1 MFKKLLYTQT
11 IILLGG
17 SIFAWFTV
25 YTDFVRFYGIEG
37 TVFKIKDCA
46 LPNPVTTP
54 CFWGAFAFVVALVW
68 SIYILRLV
76 NQSEQKKQ
84 QSRLN
89 WLLIASTLFAWGNF
103 FYTAIP
109 FWFRGST
116 PGVGC
121 SGLLMTNPFAT
132 PCFAGSAFF
141 LVALAVSL
149 ILIKVKYN
157 ENSNF

>member
-1 MFKKLLYTQT
+1 MLKKLFYTQT
-11 IILLGG
+11 LVLFGG
-17 SIFAWFTV
+17 SIFAWYTV

-54 CFWGAFAFVVALVW
+54 CFWGAFAFIIALSW
-68 SIYILRLV
+68 SIYILRLSDA
-76 NQSEQKKQ
+76 NLQAKQ

-109 FWFRGST
+109 FWLRGNT

-121 SGLLMTNPFAT
+121 SGLLMTNPFTT
-132 PCFAGSAFF
+132 PCFGGSVFF
-141 LVALAVSL
+141 LIALIISL
-149 ILIKVKYN
+149 ILIKKKYN
-157 ENSNF
+157 AH